1 MSDLGQLFGRQTVGK
16 PNQRRP
22 QSPVDKGDLSI
33 DELADEYLVGIGDG
47 PEDFEDLMA
56 QGVSPPT
63 TFDELSDDGLGESG
77 Y

>member
-1 MSDLGQLFGRQTVGK
+1 M
-16 PNQRRP
+16 
-22 QSPVDKGDLSI
+22 DKGDLSI

-56 QGVSPPT
+56 LGVSPPT